1 MAYYDCAQRT
11 ASVPKRKAITLPK
24 NNKRKTGLSGSNSSI
39 EIIYHDQLPNTG
51 GYETSGANN
60 YIMNYQVIRQSNEII
75 TYKLATT
82 CTIASD
88 PMTSHGQID
97 LAYNE

>member
-51 GYETSGANN
+51 GYEP
-60 YIMNYQVIRQSNEII
+60 QVPTIVSWI
-75 TYKLATT
+75 TNWFVN
-82 CTIASD
+82 
-88 PMTSHGQID
+88 PMK
-97 LAYNE
+97 